1 MCLAV
6 SALFAQR
13 TLLDGGWQFRLDGD
27 DEWRNVS
34 LPHDWS
40 VEGDFDREA
49 PAGNDGGY
57 LPTGRGTYRRQLD
70 YDGKAKHLRLHFEG
84 VYMDAEVRVN
94 GIRVGGHPYGYV
106 PFVTTD
112 IVPYLQRGRKNVVQV
127 IVDNSRQKNCRWYSG
142 SGIYRHVWLE
152 TYGDVAVQPHGISV
166 TTREANE
173 RQAMV
178 ETQVELQNNDS
189 RAHKVTVDQ
198 TVDDAEDLVS
208 ESFILQAGESRVV
221 TLCQRIRQP
230 RLWTPEHP
238 ELYRAVIRINTEGQG
253 TETHLHSFGIR
264 TISYSAT
271 DGFLLNGHPVLINGA
286 CLHHDNGPLGAAA
299 WDAAEIRRVRLMKEA
314 GFNTLRT
321 SHNPPSEA
329 FLAACDSLGMM
340 VIDEAFD
347 GWREAKNPYD
357 YHVLFDRWSAE
368 DLQTMV
374 RRDRSHPS
382 VIAWSIGNEIIERKS
397 EQAVRDARRLAEV
410 VRNIDDSRPI
420 TQALAAWDS
429 DWEIYDPLAAEHDIV
444 GYNYMLH
451 KHAEDH
457 LRVPQRVI
465 WQTESYPRDAFTN
478 WATVVDHP
486 YVIGDIV
493 WTGLDYIGE
502 SGIGRYFYEGQTPGE
517 HYQHDQWPY
526 HGAYCGDVDITGW
539 RKPISHYRSML
550 WNADGEQLYMAV
562 REPDG
567 YHGRIHETLWS
578 VWPTWESW
586 HWPGWEGKSVEVE
599 VVSRYPLVRLYLN
612 DSFIGEQPTNRG
624 TEFKAV
630 FSVPYQSGTLKAVAF
645 GADNSP
651 LDTFTLSTPSAPAAL
666 RITPDRT
673 RLRADGCDLA
683 FLVIEVLDQ
692 FGRPCPNAANSIT
705 VTIHGSARLEALC
718 NADWRDLD
726 AMRDA
731 VHHTWHGRALA
742 VVRSTHKRG
751 KIRVTVTA
759 DGLQAATL
767 NLDTMLD

>member
-1 MCLAV
+1 MLLASCL
-6 SALFAQR
+6 LFAQR
-13 TLLDGGWQFRLDGD
+13 TLLDDEWQFRLDGD
-27 DEWRNVS
+27 PQWHPVR

-40 VEGDFDREA
+40 VEGAFDRNA

-57 LPTGRGTYRRQLD
+57 LPTGRGTYRRRLS
-70 YDGKAKHLRLHFEG
+70 YDGTAKHLRLHFEG

-94 GIRVGGHPYGYV
+94 GTRVGGHPYGYV

-112 IVPYLQRGRKNVVQV
+112 IVPYLRRGGKNVVEV
-127 IVDNSRQKNCRWYSG
+127 MVDNSRQKNCRWYSG

-152 TYGDVAVQPHGISV
+152 AYADVAVEPHGIAIATPEV
-166 TTREANE
+166 DDLRAT
-173 RQAMV
+173 V
-178 ETQVELQNNDS
+178 ETQVALQNDGD
-189 RAHKVTVDQ
+189 RPREVTVDQ
-198 TVDDAEDLVS
+198 TVEGIADCISERLV
-208 ESFILQAGESRVV
+208 LQAGERRTV
-221 TLCQRIRQP
+221 TLRQPVLQP
-230 RLWTPEHP
+230 RLWSPEHP
-238 ELYRAVIRINTEGQG
+238 ELYRAAVRVSAEGQA
-253 TETHLHSFGIR
+253 TATHLRHFGIR
-264 TISYSAT
+264 TLAYSAT
-271 DGFLLNGHPVLINGA
+271 DGFRLNGRPVLINGA

-299 WDAAEIRRVRLMKEA
+299 PDAAEVRRVRLMKAA

-347 GWREAKNPYD
+347 GWREAKNPHD

-368 DLQTMV
+368 DVQTMV

-397 EQAVRDARRLAEV
+397 PQAVLDARRLAEA
-410 VRNIDDSRPI
+410 VRRIDPSRPV

-457 LRVPQRVI
+457 RRVPERVI
-465 WQTESYPRDAFTN
+465 WQTESYPRDAFSN

-502 SGIGRYFYEGQTPGE
+502 SGIGRYYYEGQTPGE
-517 HYQHDQWPY
+517 HYQQDQWPY

-550 WNADGEQLYMAV
+550 WQADDEQLYMAV

-567 YHGRIHETLWS
+567 YHGRIRETQWS

-586 HWPGWEGKSVEVE
+586 HWPGWEGKPVEVE
-599 VVSRYPLVRLYLN
+599 VISRHPAVRLYLN
-612 DSFIGEQPTNRG
+612 DSLIGERSTDRT
-624 TEFKAV
+624 TEFKAC
-630 FSVPYQSGTLKAVAF
+630 FAVPYQAGTLRAVALS
-645 GADNSP
+645 ADGLP
-651 LDTFTLSTPSAPAAL
+651 VDTFTLSTPSRPAAL
-666 RITPDRT
+666 RIVADRT
-673 RLRADGCDLA
+673 CLRADGRDLA
-683 FLVIEVLDQ
+683 FLTIEVVDSL
-692 FGRPCPNAANSIT
+692 GRPCPDAALQIRVAVRGT
-705 VTIHGSARLEALC
+705 AGLEALC
-718 NADWRDLD
+718 NADWRDLGS
-726 AMRDA
+726 MRDD
-731 VHHTWHGRALA
+731 VHDTWHGRALA
-742 VVRSTHKRG
+742 IVRTTRKTGTAR
-751 KIRVTVTA
+751 ITVTA
-759 DGLQAATL
+759 EGLPPATL
-767 NLDTMLD
+767 SLSTVLD